1 MLPEL
6 SQRVSHTIPSA
17 VKTPIPDYHAYYYL
31 SRLTEGLTDVPDFVG
46 VETEYRNACL
56 SFTYLELMSLSGNE
70 FLLLQQQIQQSVQS
84 VLAANSIPI
93 PAGVRDFIIP
103 GSKKNILIHEKEHI
117 RALPVDIQNETRI
130 DVVMQTDTD
139 GNITIV
145 GISVWDKS
153 KTTVKQEALAFSEP
167 QSLSDTDITV
177 ARSLAQESQDPQ
189 IIKSIEQRIRTR
201 NKH

>member
-1 MLPEL
+1 
-6 SQRVSHTIPSA
+6 
-17 VKTPIPDYHAYYYL
+17 
-31 SRLTEGLTDVPDFVG
+31 
-46 VETEYRNACL
+46 
-56 SFTYLELMSLSGNE
+56 MSLSGNE